1 MSEKAGSTDFTFFKR
16 GGKGMLFL
24 FCVLL
29 ASGIWVVNAL
39 GKTYTTEFSYSL
51 TAPVASGKDDV
62 PVIVTLRGQGFML
75 MQIYFRINDN
85 KYPFST
91 FSNSVNC
98 IEFTDSLMGDLRNE
112 VTLTE
117 VKPAIITGSVNTG
130 QKMKK
135 LPVKSR
141 VELQYAPMYS
151 NAVPVLLKPDSVEI
165 AGPAAILDTLHYI
178 YTEKITESNLDKPLF
193 RSIGLQV
200 PHSSCWLK
208 NDRIW
213 LYVAVEE
220 FTEATIQVPISIED
234 QKERIQLIPEK
245 VAVKCLVPLSRY
257 NDISASQFTVEIT
270 RGEPLTHEKVT
281 LSVTRR
287 PAFVKQIRTEPH
299 FVSILIFDK

>member
-39 GKTYTTEFSYSL
+39 GKTYTTDFSYSL

-62 PVIVTLRGQGFML
+62 PVRVTLKGQGFTL
-75 MQIYFRINDN
+75 MQVYFKIEDN

-91 FSNSVNC
+91 FSNTVNC
-98 IEFTDSLMGDLRNE
+98 IEFTDSLLGDLRND
-112 VTLTE
+112 VTLME
-117 VKPAIITGSVNTG
+117 VKPAVLAGSVNTG

-141 VELQYAPMYS
+141 VDLQYAPMYS
-151 NAVPVLLKPDSVEI
+151 NAVPVLFKPDSVEI
-165 AGPAAILDTLHYI
+165 AGPASVLDTLRYI
-178 YTEKITESNLDKPLF
+178 YTEKITETNLDKPLF

-213 LYVAVEE
+213 LYAAVEE
-220 FTEATIQVPISIED
+220 FTEVTVQVPVSLEE
-234 QKERIQLIPEK
+234 QRERIQLIPEK
-245 VAVKCLVPLSRY
+245 VAVKCIVPLSRY
-257 NDISASQFTVEIT
+257 NDISASQFTVEIA
-270 RGEPLTHEKVT
+270 RGEALTHEKVA
-281 LSVTRR
+281 LAVTRK
-287 PAFVKQIRTEPH
+287 PAFVKQVKTEPH
-299 FVSILIFDK
+299 LVSILIFDK